1 MQFTSNAEQAVAAGG
16 SVVFDG
22 NGCNCNRCQ
31 NVIHRPGSGIFTLRG
46 GRTYSVDFNANM
58 ALADGAT
65 VGPIALALAI
75 NGEAIPATRS
85 IATPA
90 AAGDYFRASIS
101 YTFSVPC
108 GCCQNVSIE
117 NVLPDADP
125 ATVAVPLTVQ
135 NAVIDFDF

>member
-22 NGCNCNRCQ
+22 NGCNCNRCG
-31 NVIHRPGSGIFTLRG
+31 NVIHRPGSGVFTLRG
-46 GRTYSVDFNANM
+46 GRSYRVEFDANM
-58 ALADGAT
+58 ALAAGAA

-75 NGEAIPATRS
+75 NGEEIPVTRS
-85 IATPA
+85 VATPA
-90 AAGDYFRASIS
+90 AAGDYFRASIA

-108 GCCQNVSIE
+108 GCCQNVSIQ

-125 ATVAVPLTVQ
+125 ATVAVPLAVQ
-135 NAVIDFDF
+135 NAVIDFE